1 MKTVDTVQALTQGA
15 ISALGFELIDVEF
28 QKEQTDWVLTLY
40 IDSPDGITIDDCE
53 RVSRAVEPLLDA
65 ADPIPQSYF
74 LSVSS
79 PGLDRPLKKDADF
92 ARGLNKKVDVKL
104 YAPQDKKKEFQG
116 TLLRFD
122 ADSFTIEEQGGR
134 ERTILRKDAANVRPH
149 IDF

>member
-15 ISALGFELIDVEF
+15 ISALGFELIDIEF

-40 IDSPDGITIDDCE
+40 IDSPNGITIDDCE
-53 RVSRAVEPLLDA
+53 RVSRAVEPLLDE
-65 ADPIPQSYF
+65 ADPIPQAYF

-79 PGLDRPLKKDADF
+79 PGLDRPLKKDRDF
-92 ARGLNKKVDVKL
+92 ERALGKAVDVKL
-104 YAPQDKKKEFQG
+104 YAPQDKKKEFSG
-116 TLLRFD
+116 ALLRFD
-122 ADSFTIEEQGGR
+122 AESFTIGEPNGK